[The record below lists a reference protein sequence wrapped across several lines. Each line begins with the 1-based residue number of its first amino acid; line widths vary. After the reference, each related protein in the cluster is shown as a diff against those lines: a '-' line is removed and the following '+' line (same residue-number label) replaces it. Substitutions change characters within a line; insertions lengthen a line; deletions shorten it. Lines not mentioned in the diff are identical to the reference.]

1 MGQKF
6 ALDRIQE
13 ITDNQTDKAAARL
26 AGLNHELRQQEER
39 LMQLFQYRTEYN
51 ERLQRAAAG
60 GLDSATMRNYHEFL
74 QRLESA
80 ILQQHA
86 RVVEART
93 RAEHG
98 RVDWQNSRR
107 KSMTFDTLSQRFELT
122 ASKEKAAREQKAQ
135 DEMAQNRRRSQSQAM
150 G

>member
-1 MGQKF
+1 
-6 ALDRIQE
+6 
-13 ITDNQTDKAAARL
+13 
-26 AGLNHELRQQEER
+26 
-39 LMQLFQYRTEYN
+39 
-51 ERLQRAAAG
+51 
-60 GLDSATMRNYHEFL
+60 MRNYHEFL

-107 KSMTFDTLSQRFELT
+107 KSMTFDTLSQRFEL
-122 ASKEKAAREQKAQ
+122 AESREKAAREQKAQ
-135 DEMAQNRRRSQSQAM
+135 DEMAQNRRRQTQAM